1 MQFGFWASFQ
11 KCIPAI
17 REENDVNSEV
27 RIGIDLGGTKIEA
40 VALDRAGAERFRRRV
55 PTPIGDYAGTVR
67 AIADLVAAAD
77 AATGVAGSVGV
88 GVPGTVSPATGLI
101 KNANSTCLIGHA
113 LGRDLT
119 AAVGRTV
126 RLSNDADCFAL
137 SEAVDGAGA
146 KDAIVFGAI
155 LGTGAGSG
163 LVINKQL
170 VRGPNAITGEWGHN
184 PLPWPR
190 EDELPG
196 PSCYCGLKGC
206 NETFISGTG
215 LSLDYAGATGR
226 TLTAAE
232 IVSRSE
238 VGEAEASASV
248 ERYIDRLARATAT
261 VINLIDPH
269 VIVLGG
275 GMSKVARLY
284 NDVPRLWPAYVFSD
298 TVATKL
304 EPPRHGDA
312 GGVRGAA
319 WLWP

>member
-1 MQFGFWASFQ
+1 MS
-11 KCIPAI
+11 
-17 REENDVNSEV
+17 SEF

-40 VALDRAGAERFRRRV
+40 AAFDRSGAERFRRRV

-67 AIADLVAAAD
+67 AIAELVAAAD
-77 AATGVAGSVGV
+77 ATLGTPGSVGV
-88 GVPGTVSPATGLI
+88 GIPGTISPATGLI
-101 KNANSTCLIGHA
+101 KNANSVCLIGNA
-113 LGRDLT
+113 LDRDL
-119 AAVGRTV
+119 AVAIGRTV
-126 RLSNDADCFAL
+126 RLANDADCFAL

-146 KDAIVFGAI
+146 NDAIVFGAI

-163 LVINKQL
+163 LVINKHL

-190 EDELPG
+190 AEELPG

-215 LSLDYAGATGR
+215 LSLDYAGATGQ
-226 TLTAAE
+226 TLTAE
-232 IVSRSE
+232 DIVARSE
-238 VGEAEASASV
+238 EEEAEASASV

-261 VINLIDPH
+261 IINVIDPH
-269 VIVLGG
+269 IIVLGG

-284 NDVPRLWPAYVFSD
+284 SDVPRLWPAYVFSD
-298 TVATKL
+298 TVVTKL
-304 EPPRHGDA
+304 SAPRHGDA

-319 WLWP
+319 WLWPQ